1 MLATNYIC
9 GQITN
14 QREREREREIH
25 LVYTLINAELGI
37 PSSWFAK
44 LARFWA
50 QATDIL
56 ADLASNASS
65 ITLGFNQSSA
75 AGH

>member
-14 QREREREREIH
+14 EREREREREREIH

-37 PSSWFAK
+37 PSS
-44 LARFWA
+44 
-50 QATDIL
+50 
-56 ADLASNASS
+56 
-65 ITLGFNQSSA
+65 
-75 AGH
+75 

>member
-14 QREREREREIH
+14 QREREIH